1 MQRDGDKHIVY
12 RLLSES
18 GPDHAKT
25 FHMVVEINGVTYE
38 AGSGKSK
45 KIAEQHAAQLTL
57 EKLMA
62 NRKAPNGAFFC
73 IIVYRIVNIFI
84 L

>member
-38 AGSGKSK
+38 AALVKVR
-45 KIAEQHAAQLTL
+45 
-57 EKLMA
+57 KLQNNMRL
-62 NRKAPNGAFFC
+62 N
-73 IIVYRIVNIFI
+73 
-84 L
+84 